1 MPREPLEKQEEKPFW
16 LQPPWMILFDLIKLH
31 KIKPWDINL
40 THLLTTMLS
49 EMRRRGYIDFTASGV
64 ALLSSAT
71 IYRMK
76 TELIL
81 KMETPPPPSMLP
93 KPPEYMP
100 PPIQLPF
107 RYEYTSTTIKH
118 LLNSL
123 EEALRA
129 EPEILARLKL
139 QPLAAPP
146 PPSIPELDQ
155 FMTEI
160 EDQIEKLYK
169 KVFTIARG
177 EKPIPFTAITTGLK
191 RLDSIRAFIIIL
203 FLASRGK
210 IKLWQEK
217 EFGEIYIS
225 LTEGE
230 SAIDRRAAHPG
241 IV

>member
-1 MPREPLEKQEEKPFW
+1 MSEAPEKQEEKPFW
-16 LQPPWMILFDLIKLH
+16 LQPPWMILFDLIKLY
-31 KIKPWDINL
+31 KIKPWDVNL
-40 THLLTTMLS
+40 TNLLTTMLS

-71 IYRMK
+71 IYCMK

-81 KMETPPPPSMLP
+81 KMEAPSQPSVLP
-93 KPPEYMP
+93 KPTEYMP

-107 RYEYTSTTIKH
+107 RYEYTSTTIQH
-118 LLNSL
+118 LLDSL
-123 EEALRA
+123 EEALRT
-129 EPEILARLKL
+129 EPEILAKLKL
-139 QPLAAPP
+139 QPLATPP

-160 EDQIEKLYK
+160 EDQIEKLYQ
-169 KVFTIARG
+169 KVSTIARG
-177 EKPIPFTAITTGLK
+177 KKPIPFTTITTGLK
-191 RLDSIRAFIIIL
+191 RLDTIRAFIIIL

-210 IKLWQEK
+210 IQLWQEK
-217 EFGEIYIS
+217 EFGDIYIS

-230 SAIDRRAAHPG
+230 LTIGRRPAHPG